1 MWKDVIRKS
10 RYKMPDEEKVFAEID
25 RIVDYYEGRLH
36 EEIRSAATRIYE
48 RDSPYETKD
57 SFIADTVKNGNVVV
71 EARNLEFIDPN
82 RKKEDDNLVEYE
94 FYYVD
99 PNSNG
104 YDRIEIN
111 SVVIYG
117 KNEKQG
123 NSKITNYP
131 DVEDYDSRKFKRS
144 AKGYARNKAMM
155 MEPPEE
161 EGLQQY
167 KKYADI
173 TEDLMENIVKDI
185 MGL

>member
-1 MWKDVIRKS
+1 MWEDIIRKS

-25 RIVDYYEGRLH
+25 RIIDKYEGKVH
-36 EEIRSAATRIYE
+36 AQIRKAAMDIYK

-57 SFIADTVKNGNVVV
+57 SFTVDTVKNGNVVV

-82 RKKEDDNLVEYE
+82 RRKEDDNLVEYQ

-99 PNSNG
+99 PNSGG
-104 YDRIEIN
+104 YDRIGIN

-123 NSKITNYP
+123 HSKITNYP
-131 DVEDYDSRKFKRS
+131 DVEDYDSRRFKKS
-144 AKGYARNKAMM
+144 AKNYARNKGMM
-155 MEPPEE
+155 MEPPEK

-173 TEDLMENIVKDI
+173 TEDLLESIVRDI
-185 MGL
+185 KGL